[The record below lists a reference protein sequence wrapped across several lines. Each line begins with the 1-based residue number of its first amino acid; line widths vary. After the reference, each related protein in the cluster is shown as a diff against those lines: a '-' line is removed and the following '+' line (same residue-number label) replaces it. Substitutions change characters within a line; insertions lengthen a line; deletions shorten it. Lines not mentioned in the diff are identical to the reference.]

1 MLSPALCI
9 YLHSLSLSGILMVT
23 WAIRQISLEPGP
35 GISLITALDWLPL
48 ATSTARQKSVT
59 FLSSGSNNRV
69 LFSQG
74 CKTYTNGEVD
84 KL

>member
-1 MLSPALCI
+1 MLSLAFCI
-9 YLHSLSLSGILMVT
+9 YLHSLSLSGILIVM
-23 WAIRQISLEPGP
+23 WAVRQISLELGP

-59 FLSSGSNNRV
+59 FLSSDTNSV
-69 LFSQG
+69 PFSQG
-74 CKTYTNGEVD
+74 YKTYINAEAD